1 VAWYL
6 WGITGFFT
14 GVFFAVSSVTGFSYM
29 LMHNQKLQQRYMSKL
44 MTVMMG
50 RKKKAARK

>member
-29 LMHNQKLQQRYMSKL
+29 LMRNQKLQQRYMSKL